1 MSNIEIEIIAFHGWG
16 LSGDFW
22 APWQKLIPPSIELR
36 CANRGYFGKSSMEKF
51 RQAKSH
57 KIVMLHSFGLHWC
70 PPDLI
75 SEADHLIIF
84 SGFVDFH
91 PVEDDAKR
99 RSKLILQ
106 QMMGRFIEEPEE
118 TLLKFYENLFY
129 PESRAWDPP
138 VRMNH
143 ERLLEDLNR
152 INNPRTSLESL
163 RKIPSITLL
172 HGEMD
177 TIVSNKNARNLFHSL
192 RFQCQ
197 YFEIKQAGHALPYT
211 HARQCSKLILSKL
224 QKLEEENV

>member
-1 MSNIEIEIIAFHGWG
+1 
-16 LSGDFW
+16 
-22 APWQKLIPPSIELR
+22 
-36 CANRGYFGKSSMEKF
+36 MEKF